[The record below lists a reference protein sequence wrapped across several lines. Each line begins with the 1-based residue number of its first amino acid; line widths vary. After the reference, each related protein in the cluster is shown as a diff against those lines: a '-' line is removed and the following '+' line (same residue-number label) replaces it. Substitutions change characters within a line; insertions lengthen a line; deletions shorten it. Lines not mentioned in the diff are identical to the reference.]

1 MIENKYSSTQYVY
14 TELPAVRQ
22 IPVGI
27 NKIEPLID
35 AAERLFGFL
44 PNEDDERW
52 QIASYYCQAKEK
64 NEIKPMNFENAM
76 RSIYL
81 SEDISFRN
89 AIMAYTHEPNV
100 RQLARAVINLNHFD
114 FLKEKFTN
122 LNDGLN
128 SNFKIEFSQT
138 NRINQGTDERGITGC
153 PEALYQL
160 RLFDQ
165 DEYIARIGFN
175 IHMESK
181 TKIVSITNIQGIP
194 GGSENY
200 KNIVE
205 QYGFKPFNLLIKKL
219 KTSLSDENNL
229 IYRGLKNPKN
239 EDSASLYNTV
249 FKTEKIKRYSF
260 KKEPIS
266 NFL

>member
-1 MIENKYSSTQYVY
+1 MIENRQSSTQYIY
-14 TELPAVRQ
+14 TELPNIRQ
-22 IPVGI
+22 IPSGI
-27 NKIEPLID
+27 NKIESLIN
-35 AAERLFGFL
+35 AAEGLFGFL
-44 PNEDDERW
+44 PSDDDERW
-52 QIASYYCQAKEK
+52 QIASYYRQAKEK
-64 NEIKPMNFENAM
+64 NEIKPINFENAM
-76 RSIYL
+76 RAIYL

-114 FLKEKFTN
+114 FLKEKFTD
-122 LNDGLN
+122 LNDDLN

-138 NRINQGTDERGITGC
+138 NRINMGTDNRGITGC

-165 DEYIARIGFN
+165 DKYVARIGFN

-181 TKIVSITNIQGIP
+181 TKIISITNIQGIP
-194 GGSENY
+194 GGNENY
-200 KNIVE
+200 KNITE
-205 QYGFKPFNLLIKKL
+205 QYGFKPFNLLIQKL
-219 KTSLSDENNL
+219 KTSLSDDNSL

-239 EDSASLYNTV
+239 ENCAGLYNAV
-249 FKTEKIKRYSF
+249 FRAEKIKGCSF

-266 NFL
+266 IFL